1 MNKSAV
7 DEALSAIAEMKDL
20 VDEANNILNKLTIDD
35 VTSHAE
41 LTDSVAEMKRLV
53 DEMLERKERIQN
65 E

>member
-41 LTDSVAEMKRLV
+41 LTDSVAEMKRLF

>member
-41 LTDSVAEMKRLV
+41 LTDRVAEMKRLV